1 MVRETLADRKARR
14 ENSRVDLLSFVH
26 AFAPEVS
33 DLFGCSAALSRA
45 LNLEER
51 QGLARTRLEG
61 ARRLFD
67 ELAAQGGQALE
78 AMPEGLTRPERPP
91 EETEEQLAAVT
102 AALER
107 VERMRS
113 MGPGG
118 SSGRWVTPPPCR
130 PGRRSSRGS
139 WTGGRRS
146 MRPSASPWMP

>member
-26 AFAPEVS
+26 AFAPRCPTC
-33 DLFGCSAALSRA
+33 LGCSAALSRA

-78 AMPEGLTRPERPP
+78 AM
-91 EETEEQLAAVT
+91 
-102 AALER
+102 
-107 VERMRS
+107 
-113 MGPGG
+113 
-118 SSGRWVTPPPCR
+118 
-130 PGRRSSRGS
+130 RR
-139 WTGGRRS
+139 
-146 MRPSASPWMP
+146 A